1 MKKIFLLLMVLIM
14 FFCGTVSCQ
23 KDGKNSDD
31 SEPIIEE
38 TVKKQRTKET
48 DTKKSLYLRTV
59 LLYEIYY
66 R

>member
-38 TVKKQRTKET
+38 TVKKQSLIL
-48 DTKKSLYLRTV
+48 TKKP
-59 LLYEIYY
+59 
-66 R
+66 